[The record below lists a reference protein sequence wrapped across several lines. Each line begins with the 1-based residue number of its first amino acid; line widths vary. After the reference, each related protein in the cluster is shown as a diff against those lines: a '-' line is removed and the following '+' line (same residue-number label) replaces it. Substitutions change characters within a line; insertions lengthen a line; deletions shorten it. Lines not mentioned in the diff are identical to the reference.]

1 MNYKKPCYLIL
12 LTVAFSLPGCSCEE
26 KLVLTDSRSNSIV
39 DSPGQSQSIGKEVF
53 ELIDLNYPGLEKVKE
68 HYEKQ
73 EYNLAAQALLNYF
86 RQRKEVVNPFALTGE
101 VTLTDA
107 ERKMA
112 DDALQYRFYIK
123 NYTDS
128 NGESYQFPKNSD
140 GAIDWTYQ
148 PNKDGEFR
156 SQLYRFK
163 WFAAQSKAYKATG
176 DEKYALSWIDVYGDF
191 LKQYPA
197 PLTEKDDVYGT
208 YGPLP
213 VAERIDIVT
222 NLFFDFL
229 HSPNFTVEWLCT
241 YLRTLAQQ
249 VEYIK
254 GHYYNAGNNIYVAQ
268 AFSVMKSGILFP
280 EMKLSS
286 SWLENGSSILSD
298 EVSAQF
304 LDDGMQFEVD
314 LSYHVG
320 VVSTFYDAM
329 VLANVN
335 NKKHLLPA
343 SFIESMRKA
352 TEVLMNLCYPD
363 YSLEAFNDTRPV
375 SWTKSVIV
383 KNLKKYVEMFP
394 ENEEMN
400 WMATS
405 GKQGTKPTHLTKAF
419 PVSGYYALR
428 DGWNK
433 SSMML
438 IHTNNPT
445 AAWHNQ
451 GDNGTFS
458 LYRNG
463 RRFFPDSG
471 CFTYN
476 NGSTREWFRSA
487 KQHNTMTLNDAP
499 IKDSNRNGKF
509 LKLETKDNTDIL
521 VTENQSYPSLKH
533 RRAIFFVQKKFFV
546 IVDEGIGSANGKVSL
561 NFHLCEG
568 TDAQVVYDLTSNGA
582 HTAFADNNNM
592 IFRTF
597 GNKELNS
604 AAFAGKISYNI
615 DQSINRKSYEVNMN
629 KMSNETAR
637 FITVLIPNNGTS
649 VSKTVKAEFTDQS
662 YHAGGASIKVTID
675 GVNYLL
681 SYVLN

>member
-12 LTVAFSLPGCSCEE
+12 LSMVFSLPGCSCEE
-26 KLVLTDSRSNSIV
+26 KIELNDAKNATLLDSS
-39 DSPGQSQSIGKEVF
+39 GQKQSIGKEVF
-53 ELIDLNYPGLEKVKE
+53 ELINLNYPGLEKVKE
-68 HYEKQ
+68 YYEKQ
-73 EYNLAAQALLNYF
+73 EYKLAAQALLDYY
-86 RQRKEVVNPFALTGE
+86 RQRKEVINPFALTGD

-107 ERKMA
+107 EKKMA

-128 NGESYQFPKNSD
+128 NGESYQFPKKSD
-140 GAIDWTYQ
+140 GTIDWTYQ

-156 SQLYRFK
+156 SQLYRLK

-176 DEKYALSWIDVYGDF
+176 DEKYALSWIGVYGDF

-229 HSPNFTVEWLCT
+229 HSPNFTAEWLCT
-241 YLRTLAQQ
+241 YLTTLAQQ

-304 LDDGMQFEVD
+304 LEDGMQFEVD

-320 VVSTFYDAM
+320 VVGTFYDAM

-394 ENEEMN
+394 ENEEMQ
-400 WMATS
+400 WMASS
-405 GKQGTKPTHLTKAF
+405 GKQGSKPTHLTKAF

-509 LKLETKDNTDIL
+509 LKLETKGNTDIL
-521 VTENQSYPSLKH
+521 VTENQSYTNLKH
-533 RRAIFFVQKKFFV
+533 RRAIFFVNKKFFV
-546 IVDEGIGSANGKVSL
+546 IVDEGIGSATGKVSL

-568 TDAQVVYDLTSNGA
+568 TDAQVVYDLPSNGA

-592 IFRTF
+592 IYRTF
-597 GNKELNS
+597 GNKGLTSS
-604 AAFAGKISYNI
+604 AFTGKISYNI
-615 DQSINRKSYEVNMN
+615 DQSVNRKSYEVNMT
-629 KMSNETAR
+629 KQSGETAR
-637 FITVLIPNNGTS
+637 FITLLIPNNGTS
-649 VSKTVKAEFTDQS
+649 VNPSVTAEFVDQG
-662 YHAGGASIKVTID
+662 YHAEGASVKVTID
-675 GVNYLL
+675 GVSYLL